1 MYSVGNHPQ
10 VTGQDAGNGKS
21 PEVQQVFRVWS
32 DGQGT
37 YVLGIGEEMSLSAF
51 RDVVFEGDRGAC
63 LTFVSQRLAPEPADT
78 GERPRPVP
86 QAMAA

>member
-1 MYSVGNHPQ
+1 MYSVGDA
-10 VTGQDAGNGKS
+10 GQDAGNVES
-21 PEVQQVFRVWS
+21 PNGQQVFRVWS

-37 YVLGIGEEMSLSAF
+37 YVLRIGEEMSLSAF

-78 GERPRPVP
+78 EQRPRPIP
-86 QAMAA
+86 QAMAAA